1 MITRQTKRFFKLLNK
16 NIYTTAYYHV
26 WRGKFGQATNPIS
39 HIYKKKK
46 LQVNVWFTVNE
57 ADIKEISGYRTY
69 KKSGKTICWY
79 KAQEQR
85 KESDIKKFNAF
96 YFDVDFKIDGK
107 HLSED
112 ELKCKKIHFLK
123 SMKYLPL
130 MPNAL
135 VSTKNGYHLYYA
147 ICDRDITLNEWKS
160 IEKMM
165 WDYIHDN
172 VTDDIDIA
180 VKDASRVLRVPNTLH
195 IKDDSQ
201 PYRIKII
208 YVKNVR
214 YKISTLKKYF
224 DLKKCTHNIS
234 LTKYRI
240 DIKNVESVKKR
251 VISTDFTDAI
261 KNENITYFDYLPKY
275 NIELPYTY
283 ALNMLKQ
290 LDIREFLN
298 IEVGINKNFKS
309 PFHIDNH
316 PSCVIYKDKDNNFY
330 LYDNSTTKRYDIVD
344 MVKTITNKT
353 FMEAFKF
360 LTTIYGIQVQ
370 NKVEIDIDNVIEGNI
385 KVLEEIANKSDKK
398 YVKNLLPTYKVIM
411 RLWKE
416 RRENIKFENP
426 FDIDLQLGSEY
437 VGKQMNVKRV
447 TISKQLLIMKFCGM
461 IRQTVSHS
469 TKTGVSKT
477 NTYYI
482 NDLPNRK
489 TSICKRIDILNDTF
503 GNVIRNISKTKIENI
518 LEEVFATK

>member
-1 MITRQTKRFFKLLNK
+1 
-16 NIYTTAYYHV
+16 V

-57 ADIKEISGYRTY
+57 ADIKEISGYRIY

-79 KAQEQR
+79 KEQEQR

-96 YFDVDFKIDGK
+96 YFDIDFKQDGK

-112 ELKCKKIHFLK
+112 ELKRKKIQFLK
-123 SMKYLPL
+123 SMKHLPL

-135 VSTKNGYHLYYA
+135 ISTKNGYHLYYA
-147 ICDRDITLNEWKS
+147 ICDRDITLNEWQS
-160 IEKMM
+160 TEKQM
-165 WDYIHDN
+165 WEYIHDN
-172 VTDDIDIA
+172 VTKDIDIA
-180 VKDASRVLRVPNTLH
+180 VKDASRVLRVPHTLH
-195 IKDDSQ
+195 IKDDSE

-208 YVKNVR
+208 YVKNLR
-214 YKISTLKKYF
+214 YKVSTLNKYF
-224 DLKKCTHNIS
+224 AQKKCVHDIS

-240 DIKNVESVKKR
+240 DIENDESVKKK
-251 VISTDFTDAI
+251 VISTDFTNAI
-261 KNENITYFDYLPKY
+261 KNENITYFNYLPKY

-290 LDIREFLN
+290 LDIRDFLN
-298 IEVGINKNFKS
+298 INVGINKNFKS
-309 PFHIDNH
+309 PFHMDNH

-330 LYDNSTTKRYDIVD
+330 LYDNSTTKRYDIID
-344 MVKTITNKT
+344 MITSITNKT
-353 FMEAFKF
+353 FIKSFKF
-360 LTTIYGIQVQ
+360 LTSIYKIKVQ

-385 KVLEEIANKSDKK
+385 KVLKEIVDKSDKK
-398 YVKNLLPTYKVIM
+398 YVKNLLPTYEVVM

-426 FDIDLQLGSEY
+426 FSVNLQLGSEY
-437 VGKQMNVKRV
+437 VGKQINVKTDTVR
-447 TISKQLLIMKFCGM
+447 KQLLIMKFCGM
-461 IRQTVSHS
+461 IRQTISHS

-482 NDLPNRK
+482 NDLSNRK
-489 TSICKRIDILNDTF
+489 DSICKRIDILNDAF
-503 GNVIRNISKTKIENI
+503 DNVIRDISKTKIESITDDIFNNSFKN
-518 LEEVFATK
+518 L